1 MCAPPRV
8 RCSRALNITSPRR
21 ASPPR
26 RTNSF
31 VSESIWANHKLLAWF
46 PKSFGFGFLVL
57 SALCSF
63 LCCFQY
69 YFSVAIEE
77 RPVLGGGHTQLP
89 LSCYTTLL
97 VLLTTQ
103 LRPHCPERNSAQEA
117 PKHRKKKEA
126 QRSVMLAVCC
136 WLAGWCSW
144 CSNCQ
149 SKVLYHKSKN
159 TSKNPGCVS

>member
-31 VSESIWANHKLLAWF
+31 VSETIWANHKLLAWF

-69 YFSVAIEE
+69 YFYVAIEE

-97 VLLTTQ
+97 VPFTSL
-103 LRPHCPERNSAQEA
+103 HSAE
-117 PKHRKKKEA
+117 KLKRHMEA
-126 QRSVMLAVCC
+126 QREREREKKGTKENGDLRGADEVL
-136 WLAGWCSW
+136 CSDDI
-144 CSNCQ
+144 SGYRKAED
-149 SKVLYHKSKN
+149 KVRKS
-159 TSKNPGCVS
+159 